1 MRRRPAAEFWCS
13 ADGATAAG
21 ADASHRIGDD
31 GVVANEESYD
41 DDDDDD
47 DATASVA
54 LPTLPMNTSDV
65 QNALGKAKEPSPKAL
80 TPQALLVLP
89 VEVNEA
95 LVPRRSVFI
104 TNITRA
110 AMAKATGTGLTP
122 RGVGKSR

>member
-13 ADGATAAG
+13 ADGAAAAG

-31 GVVANEESYD
+31 GVVANEESY

-65 QNALGKAKEPSPKAL
+65 QNALGKAKGPKAL
-80 TPQALLVLP
+80 MPQALLVLP
-89 VEVNEA
+89 VEVFQA
-95 LVPRRSVFI
+95 FILVPRSSV
-104 TNITRA
+104 NIRHRA
-110 AMAKATGTGLTP
+110 AIQ
-122 RGVGKSR
+122 

>member
-13 ADGATAAG
+13 ADGVAAAG

-41 DDDDDD
+41 DDDDE
-47 DATASVA
+47 ATASVA

-65 QNALGKAKEPSPKAL
+65 QNALGKAKGPKAL
-80 TPQALLVLP
+80 QALLVLP

-95 LVPRRSVFI
+95 LVPR
-104 TNITRA
+104 
-110 AMAKATGTGLTP
+110 
-122 RGVGKSR
+122 